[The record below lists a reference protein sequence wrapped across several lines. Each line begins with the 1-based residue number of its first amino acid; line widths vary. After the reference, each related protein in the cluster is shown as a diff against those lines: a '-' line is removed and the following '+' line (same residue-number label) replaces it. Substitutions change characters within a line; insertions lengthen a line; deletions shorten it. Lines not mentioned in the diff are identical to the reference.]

1 MLTYV
6 LVGIAAFVAGVLAVI
21 LCRGGRPRSNLS
33 GQSLNAFNF
42 DKQKKYE
49 KDGRKFPFSY

>member
-1 MLTYV
+1 MSTYILAGIG
-6 LVGIAAFVAGVLAVI
+6 LVAIAACAVLI
-21 LCRGGRPRSNLS
+21 LTRRRPKRNRLP
-33 GQSLNAFNF
+33 LDTFNF

>member
-6 LVGIAAFVAGVLAVI
+6 LVGIGAFAAGALTVI
-21 LCRGGRPRSNLS
+21 LCQGGRPRSNMS
-33 GQSLNAFNF
+33 GHSLNSFNF